1 MHDIEPW
8 ETSDVFMFGV
18 CWLSTG
24 AGDKDAILA
33 MVADGAVRRSSSSDF
48 VRPSSRLHCCTY
60 KGGEGGARRVTV
72 LSLMHTALLL
82 ARAVL
87 TSTKI
92 WVASFWLAGIMQI

>member
-48 VRPSSRLHCCTY
+48 VRPSS
-60 KGGEGGARRVTV
+60 
-72 LSLMHTALLL
+72 
-82 ARAVL
+82 
-87 TSTKI
+87 
-92 WVASFWLAGIMQI
+92 